1 MSQEIL
7 AVAAGH
13 EITTEEY
20 QKFVQRLP
28 QEQQAYMANP
38 QMRQQLLSQ
47 IMDFHLFAKLGADD
61 KLDETEEFQKLMEDM
76 KTELLSQ
83 MAISNLIKDLTV
95 SEEEIKEYYDSHS
108 AQFHKGPQA
117 NAKHILV
124 DDEEKCKAILSE
136 IEAGEKSFED
146 AAKEYSTC
154 PSKAQ
159 GGDLGTFGR
168 GQMVP
173 EFDKAVFEAEEL
185 GKVIGPVKTQFGYH
199 LIRVEKLLEASTA
212 SLEEVSE
219 QIRGQVLAEKQNKVY
234 VEKTEE
240 LAAKYGKEL
249 K

>member
-20 QKFVQRLP
+20 QKFLQRLP

-38 QMRQQLLSQ
+38 QMREQLLTQ
-47 IMDFHLFAKLGADD
+47 IMDFHLFAKLGADE
-61 KLDETEEFQKLMEDM
+61 KLDETEDFKKLMDDM

-83 MAISNLIKDLTV
+83 MAISNLIKDITV
-95 SEEEIKEYYDSHS
+95 SEDEIKEYYDSHS

-124 DDEEKCKAILSE
+124 DEEEKCQNILAE
-136 IEAGEKSFED
+136 INAGDKTFEA
-146 AAKEYSTC
+146 AAQEYSTC

-199 LIRVEKLLEASTA
+199 LIKVEKLMEESTA
-212 SLEEVSE
+212 TLEEVSD
-219 QIRGQVLAEKQNKVY
+219 QIRNQVLGAKQNQVYTEKVA
-234 VEKTEE
+234 E
-240 LAAKYGKEL
+240 LAERYGKEV